1 MMLNYLQILE
11 NANAILGLTEAP
23 KPKFPKGPSLGTIGY
38 GVNLDDPQRFVGS
51 QNPLRARITD
61 PMGNVTRKPNPKAW
75 SATRKMTQSAIDTAK
90 DMIMTLSI
98 KPVGIKI
105 EIMGKRRDGTSQS
118 MFIRKALK
126 MGRETYVSMSGKEV
140 ELKAA
145 GTGLQ
150 VLDKATR
157 RILIDRGED
166 MLWD

>member
-1 MMLNYLQILE
+1 MKRYKQILE
-11 NANAILGLTEAP
+11 AAEAVLGLTEAP

-51 QNPLRARITD
+51 QKPLKPRKTD
-61 PMGNVTRKPNPKAW
+61 AMGNLISKANRKAW
-75 SATRKMTQSAIDTAK
+75 SDTQRKTQATIDMAK

-105 EIMGKRRDGTSQS
+105 EVMGVKSGQPHS
-118 MFIRKALK
+118 MFIKKVRR
-126 MGRETYVSMSGKEV
+126 MGRETYSTMGDKEV

-150 VLDKATR
+150 VLDKVSR
-157 RILIDRGED
+157 RILLDRGDD
-166 MLWD
+166 MLWE

>member
-1 MMLNYLQILE
+1 MNRYLLILE
-11 NANAILGLTEAP
+11 TAQRVLDLIEAP

-38 GVNLDDPQRFVGS
+38 GVNLDDPRRFVGS

-75 SATRKMTQSAIDTAK
+75 SATRKMTQSAIDGAK
-90 DMIMTLSI
+90 DMILTLSI

-105 EIMGKRRDGTSQS
+105 EIMGKRRDGTPQS
-118 MFIRKALK
+118 MFIKKALK
-126 MGRETYVSMSGKEV
+126 MGRETYVTMSGKEV

-150 VLDKATR
+150 VLDKASR
-157 RILIDRGED
+157 RILIDRGDD